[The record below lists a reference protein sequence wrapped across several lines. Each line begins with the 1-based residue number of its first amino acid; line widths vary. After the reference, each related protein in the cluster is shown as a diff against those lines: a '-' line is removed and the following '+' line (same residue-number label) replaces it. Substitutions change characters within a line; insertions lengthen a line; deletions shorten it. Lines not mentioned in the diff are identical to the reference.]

1 MNNLEL
7 KNLKENAV
15 HGDFILPFTTY
26 SCGFSEI
33 YYTIPIHWHEEI
45 EFTIVNDGI
54 GEYKIDLIPYKLEKG
69 DLILIKPFSLHSINQ
84 LNNKN
89 MHWHTMVFNLNMLN
103 SAVTDGCLIKYFAP
117 ILNNEHQLPILIKKN
132 SKGYD
137 ELYDTIIKIF
147 ECYKSKEI
155 AFEIELK
162 SLLYHFFVLLY
173 KYDLIVKN
181 KVNSLSSD
189 VTNKMKII
197 LNYIKENYMEDISIK
212 DMCSICNFSEYHFMR
227 FFKKYIGMTCI
238 EYINNYRL
246 EIASKLLDTTDKS
259 IMDISFE
266 VGFNNV
272 SYFNKL
278 FKNKFKFT
286 PREFRGIN
294 QNLYKLQ

>member
-1 MNNLEL
+1 MNNLQL

-26 SCGFSEI
+26 SCEFSEI
-33 YYTIPIHWHEEI
+33 YYTIQIHWHEEI
-45 EFTIVNDGI
+45 EFTIIDDGL

-69 DLILIKPFSLHSINQ
+69 DIILVKPFDLHSIHQ
-84 LNNKN
+84 VNNAD
-89 MHWHTMVFNLNMLN
+89 MYWRTMVFNLNMLN

-117 ILNNEHQLPILIKKN
+117 LLNNEHQLPILIKNN
-132 SKGYD
+132 SKGYN
-137 ELYDTIIKIF
+137 ELFDTITKIF
-147 ECYKSKEI
+147 DCYKSKEI

-173 KYDLIVKN
+173 KYDLIIKN
-181 KVNSLSSD
+181 KSTSLSSD
-189 VTNKMKII
+189 VTSKMKII
-197 LNYIKENYMEDISIK
+197 LNYIKENYMNDLSIK
-212 DMCSICNFSEYHFMR
+212 DICSICNFSEYHFMR

-246 EIASKLLDTTDKS
+246 EVASKLLDTTDKS
-259 IMDISFE
+259 IMDVSFE

-278 FKNKFKFT
+278 FKTKFKLT
-286 PREFRGIN
+286 PREFRDIN
-294 QNLYKLQ
+294 QNL